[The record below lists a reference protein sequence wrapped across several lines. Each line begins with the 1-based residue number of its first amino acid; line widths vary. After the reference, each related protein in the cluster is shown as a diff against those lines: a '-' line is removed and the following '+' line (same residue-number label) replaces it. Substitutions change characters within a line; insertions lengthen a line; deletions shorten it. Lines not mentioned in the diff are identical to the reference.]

1 MSSDPAQPV
10 TAPIRPTERIVAID
24 ILRGFALLGILI
36 MNIQGF
42 AMPAAAYSNPTVYG
56 DLNGANRWVWTLSHI
71 FADQK
76 FMTIFSLLFGAGIV
90 LMSAKLDARGQRA
103 WALHYRRT
111 FWLLLIGLAHAYLL
125 WSGDILVAYAL
136 CGFWVYWLRRLRP
149 GWQMALGILVVSIP
163 ALILLVTSLTMQF
176 TPPEML
182 QELRADWQPASE
194 TIAQEVASYRGGWL
208 TQMDARV
215 PRSAEFQTVGLL
227 FWGLWRA
234 GGLMLMGMAL
244 YRWGVLTG
252 SRSRGFYFG
261 MVILGLAIGLPVVSW
276 GAVQNF
282 ANNWTMEFSKFGL
295 GAQPNY
301 WGQPLRQRRL
311 HRAADA
317 VRPLARPAPAAERAG
332 RDRADRPVELS
343 TADDPGH
350 SHLLRSRPGAVRF
363 GRTGGADRHC
373 RRDLGVPTG
382 GVTAVAASLSLRA
395 IGVVV
400 AFAQLLAAA
409 ADGDSVPD
417 AFAHLFRHLLAFRQI
432 RLTLFPMA
440 LVVGKHTINIR

>member
-1 MSSDPAQPV
+1 MSTESAQPV
-10 TAPIRPTERIVAID
+10 TAPVRPTERIVAID

-42 AMPAAAYSNPTVYG
+42 AMPAAAYANPTVYG
-56 DLNGANRWVWTLSHI
+56 DLTGANRWVWTLSHI

-90 LMSAKLDARGQRA
+90 LMSEKLDARGQRA
-103 WALHYRRT
+103 WGLHYRRT
-111 FWLLLIGLAHAYLL
+111 FWLLVFGLGHAYLL

-149 GWQMALGILVVSIP
+149 RWQMALGIFVVSIP
-163 ALILLVTSLTMQF
+163 ALILLATSLTMQF

-194 TIAQEVASYRGGWL
+194 TIAEEVASYRGGWL

-227 FWGLWRA
+227 YWGLWRA

-252 SRSRGFYFG
+252 SRSRGFYVS

-276 GAVQNF
+276 GVVQNF
-282 ANNWTMEFSKFGL
+282 ANNWTMEFSKFGP

-301 WGQPLRQRRL
+301 WGSLFVSAAYIGLLMLFARTRALSWLQDALAAVGRTALTNYLLQTFLATAIFYGHGLGLFGSVERVGQIGIVAAIWAVQLVVSPLW
-311 HRAADA
+311 
-317 VRPLARPAPAAERAG
+317 
-332 RDRADRPVELS
+332 
-343 TADDPGH
+343 
-350 SHLLRSRPGAVRF
+350 LRYYRF
-363 GRTGGADRHC
+363 GPFEWLWR
-373 RRDLGVPTG
+373 
-382 GVTAVAASLSLRA
+382 SLSYWRFQPMGSPSLRESR
-395 IGVVV
+395 
-400 AFAQLLAAA
+400 Q
-409 ADGDSVPD
+409 SV
-417 AFAHLFRHLLAFRQI
+417 
-432 RLTLFPMA
+432 
-440 LVVGKHTINIR
+440 